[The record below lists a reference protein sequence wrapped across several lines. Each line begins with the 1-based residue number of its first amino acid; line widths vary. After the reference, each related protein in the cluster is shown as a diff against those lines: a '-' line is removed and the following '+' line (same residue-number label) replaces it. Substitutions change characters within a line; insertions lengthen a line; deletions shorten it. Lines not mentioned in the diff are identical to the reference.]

1 MLGLV
6 ISLVASGAPALPVAG
21 AASMCGDEPGRCEVA
36 EVMLA
41 PAERTYA
48 TPAVIDC
55 RRANVPAV
63 LAILV
68 GECDGTPRD
77 ASYRASR
84 YPDSEQVTTTVV
96 PGNHDRRSGPATC
109 QGVPPKHGD
118 LTRTSVPVLVLFAT
132 PSLLPPVSDAPPPPQ
147 VLRRSTRS
155 LDPLERPPRA

>member
-6 ISLVASGAPALPVAG
+6 ISLVASTAPALPSAG
-21 AASMCGDEPGRCEVA
+21 AVSMCGDEPGRCEAA

-55 RRANVPAV
+55 RSTSVPAV
-63 LAILV
+63 LAIMV

-84 YPDSEQVTTTVV
+84 YPESEQVTTAAV
-96 PGNHDRRSGPATC
+96 PNTRDRRGGPATC
-109 QGVPPKHGD
+109 QGVPPNHGD
-118 LTRTSVPVLVLFAT
+118 LTLSSVPVLAVFAT
-132 PSLLPPVSDAPPPPQ
+132 PSVLLTFTDA
-147 VLRRSTRS
+147 VLPRQAFRLPARS